1 MLLSRWMDVFLVP
14 LGRDRYELY
23 SEHPV
28 ELDPDADAPSP
39 GIIGRLL
46 QRFSALL
53 RAAEERQHA
62 REAPGADHPRKGW
75 LGRLN
80 DRFLAW
86 VVERVAE
93 QRLLWNLRGKTTAV
107 VQHPQDMT
115 FEQVMTLVR
124 VGLQRDYERHRMWL
138 VIDFLGM
145 AASALLVPIP
155 GPNVIG
161 LYFTF
166 RVGGHFLSMRGAA
179 QGLHRITWSGRPSP
193 LLGELREVVLLEQPA
208 REARIQDIAG
218 RLRLQHLSTFFERMA
233 VRPA

>member
-23 SEHPV
+23 SEQPV
-28 ELDPDADAPSP
+28 ELDSDADAPSP
-39 GIIGRLL
+39 GIIGRSL

-53 RAAEERQHA
+53 RAAEERERV
-62 REAPGADHPRKGW
+62 REAAGVDETKGW
-75 LGRLN
+75 LARLQ

-115 FEQVMTLVR
+115 FDQVMALVR
-124 VGLQRDYERHRMWL
+124 TGLQRDYDRHRMWL

-145 AASALLVPIP
+145 VASAVLTPIP
-155 GPNVIG
+155 GPNVLG
-161 LYFTF
+161 FYFTF
-166 RVGGHFLSMRGAA
+166 RVGGHYLSMRGAA
-179 QGLHRITWSGRPSP
+179 QGLHRITWSGRASP
-193 LLGELREVVLLEQPA
+193 PLGELRDVVLLEPSA
-208 REARIQDIAG
+208 REERIQDIAG
-218 RLRLQHLSTFFERMA
+218 RLRLQHLSTFFARMA